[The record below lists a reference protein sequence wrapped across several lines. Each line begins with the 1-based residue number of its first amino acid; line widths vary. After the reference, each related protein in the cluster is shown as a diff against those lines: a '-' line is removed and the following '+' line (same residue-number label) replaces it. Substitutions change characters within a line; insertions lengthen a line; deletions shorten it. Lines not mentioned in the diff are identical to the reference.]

1 MRPQSSE
8 NNSDEEPKRRSE
20 CEDPSKR
27 QRVSE
32 AAEPSTS
39 CQNQQRTMESV
50 EKNIA
55 EEEPVLSAKRKR
67 KEKHTEKN
75 PVTDSSSCSSESS
88 EFITKQHSLKSSTDN
103 SRTRVSEE
111 VGLSTSCQSQKQRRE
126 SEELEIASD
135 DLALPAKKKM
145 KTKHLDENP
154 ITDSSSSALEY
165 STDSYSTTR
174 QQISESG
181 TVCQPKER
189 SECENQSKTSI
200 VSEIAEPST
209 SCQTQKRR
217 ESEELGIASEDLAL
231 PAKKKMKTKH
241 PDENPITDSSSS
253 ALEYSTDSYSTTRQ
267 QISESGTVCQP
278 KERSECENQSKT
290 SRVSEIAEPSTSC
303 QSQKRRRESE
313 ELGISSEDPALPAK
327 KKMKTKHLDENPIT
341 DSSSSAL
348 EYSTDSYSTTRQQ
361 ISESGTVCQPKER
374 SECENQSKTS
384 RVSEIAEPSTS
395 CQTQK
400 RRESEELGIASEDL
414 ALPAKKKMKTKH
426 LDENPITDS
435 SSSALEYSTDSYS
448 TTRQQISESGT
459 VCQPKER
466 SECENQSKTSRVS
479 EIAEP
484 STSCQSQ
491 KRRRESE
498 ELGIASEDPALPA
511 KKKMKTKHLDEDPI
525 TDSSSSPLDYNTDSG
540 NNTRGQQSS
549 ESSTDGGHEYENQR
563 KRIAEPSKADL
574 EKAKFQE
581 KYVELNK
588 LVDRGSISVFAG
600 YRIEDNS
607 PVAIKHIQN
616 VVLKHRDEN
625 GRELPLEVAI
635 MFKLMDE
642 TVEQSFVVSLFDWYD
657 LGKELILVMERP
669 MPCNDLAGYLKDLK
683 HPLKNKEAKVIL
695 KQLVKAAIH
704 LKNKNIFHRDIKLD
718 NILIKTDSEPQI
730 YLKDFGLSSFGEGRP
745 HLDYCDEINQAPMDW
760 FMHANYT
767 SGPITVWQIGVVL
780 FDLTHKKSFETKKL
794 HLKQLQYN
802 KRLSKKAKDFLNKC
816 LELDPLNRPTLEEL
830 LVHPWLL

>member
-8 NNSDEEPKRRSE
+8 NNSDKEPKRRSE
-20 CEDPSKR
+20 CENQSKTSI
-27 QRVSE
+27 VSE
-32 AAEPSTS
+32 IAEPSTS
-39 CQNQQRTMESV
+39 CQTQ
-50 EKNIA
+50 
-55 EEEPVLSAKRKR
+55 KR
-67 KEKHTEKN
+67 
-75 PVTDSSSCSSESS
+75 
-88 EFITKQHSLKSSTDN
+88 
-103 SRTRVSEE
+103 
-111 VGLSTSCQSQKQRRE
+111 RRE
-126 SEELEIASD
+126 SEELGIASE

-145 KTKHLDENP
+145 KTKHLDEDP
-154 ITDSSSSALEY
+154 ITDSSSSTLEY

-217 ESEELGIASEDLAL
+217 ESEELGIASENLAM

-241 PDENPITDSSSS
+241 LDENPITDSSSS
-253 ALEYSTDSYSTTRQ
+253 TLEYSTDSYSTTRQ

-278 KERSECENQSKT
+278 KERSE
-290 SRVSEIAEPSTSC
+290 
-303 QSQKRRRESE
+303 
-313 ELGISSEDPALPAK
+313 
-327 KKMKTKHLDENPIT
+327 
-341 DSSSSAL
+341 
-348 EYSTDSYSTTRQQ
+348 Y
-361 ISESGTVCQPKER
+361 
-374 SECENQSKTS
+374 ENQSKTS

-400 RRESEELGIASEDL
+400 RRESEELGIS
-414 ALPAKKKMKTKH
+414 
-426 LDENPITDS
+426 
-435 SSSALEYSTDSYS
+435 
-448 TTRQQISESGT
+448 
-459 VCQPKER
+459 
-466 SECENQSKTSRVS
+466 
-479 EIAEP
+479 
-484 STSCQSQ
+484 
-491 KRRRESE
+491 
-498 ELGIASEDPALPA
+498 SEDPALPA

-525 TDSSSSPLDYNTDSG
+525 TDSSSSPLDYSTDSG
-540 NNTRGQQSS
+540 NTREQQSS
-549 ESSTDGGHEYENQR
+549 ESSTDIGPEYEDQR

-574 EKAKFQE
+574 EKAKFHE

-657 LGKELILVMERP
+657 LGKEVILVMERP
-669 MPCNDLAGYLKDLK
+669 MPCHDLTGYLKDLK
-683 HPLKNKEAKVIL
+683 RPLKNKEAKVIL

-718 NILIKTDSEPQI
+718 NILIKTDSGKPQI

-745 HLDYCDEINQAPMDW
+745 HLDYCNEFNQAPLDW
-760 FMHANYT
+760 FVHANYT

-780 FDLTHKKSFETKKL
+780 FDLTHKKSFETKEL
-794 HLKQLQYN
+794 HLKQLRFN
-802 KRLSKKAKDFLNKC
+802 KRLSKKALDFLNKC
-816 LELDPLNRPTLEEL
+816 LELDPLNRATLEEL
-830 LVHPWLL
+830 LVHPWLS